1 MGTPAAPVA
10 ESDPSAPLSCDPS
23 QLTPAQRRL
32 KDMLAEISRPIEMD
46 AERPVMFAQGQS
58 RRVLTLT
65 IAADRRSRAL
75 YRTGPYGARV

>member
-1 MGTPAAPVA
+1 MGTPAARVA

-75 YRTGPYGARV
+75 YRTGP